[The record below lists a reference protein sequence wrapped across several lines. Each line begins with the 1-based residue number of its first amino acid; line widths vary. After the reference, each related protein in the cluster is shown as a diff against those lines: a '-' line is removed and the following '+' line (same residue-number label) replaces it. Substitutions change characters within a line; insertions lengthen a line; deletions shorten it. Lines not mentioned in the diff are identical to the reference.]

1 MVLLSLH
8 TSAHRA
14 YSWSVRISSV
24 GVAKGSEFSSKKM
37 TWGPFWTM
45 TRGIDSKAQ
54 TMESVQMVEEKVSV
68 EKAQV
73 VRKAEEWM

>member
-1 MVLLSLH
+1 
-8 TSAHRA
+8 
-14 YSWSVRISSV
+14 
-24 GVAKGSEFSSKKM
+24 
-37 TWGPFWTM
+37 M